1 MKIFGITNRGLV
13 VITLLV
19 AFLWGVIL
27 TEHAMLRSAQRDHD
41 NFMRGLEP
49 VPAAT
54 RPAPYE
60 APLLDQRAASQV
72 SLS

>member
-27 TEHAMLRSAQRDHD
+27 SEHAMLRSAQRDHE
-41 NFMRGLEP
+41 NFMRGLQP

-54 RPAPYE
+54 RPAPSE
-60 APLLDQRAASQV
+60 APRVDQRAASLV

>member
-13 VITLLV
+13 VIALLV

-27 TEHAMLRSAQRDHD
+27 TEHAMLRSAQRDHE
-41 NFMRGLEP
+41 NFMRGIEP
-49 VPAAT
+49 LPAVT

-60 APLLDQRAASQV
+60 TPRPDERAGGQ
-72 SLS
+72 LTLG

>member
-27 TEHAMLRSAQRDHD
+27 TEHAMLRSTQRDHD
-41 NFMRGLEP
+41 NIIRGLEP
-49 VPAAT
+49 LPAAT
-54 RPAPYE
+54 RPVPYE
-60 APLLDQRAASQV
+60 APRPDQRAASPL
-72 SLS
+72 SLG

>member
-41 NFMRGLEP
+41 NFIRSLEP
-49 VPAAT
+49 LPAAT

-60 APLLDQRAASQV
+60 APRPDQRAASPV
-72 SLS
+72 SLG